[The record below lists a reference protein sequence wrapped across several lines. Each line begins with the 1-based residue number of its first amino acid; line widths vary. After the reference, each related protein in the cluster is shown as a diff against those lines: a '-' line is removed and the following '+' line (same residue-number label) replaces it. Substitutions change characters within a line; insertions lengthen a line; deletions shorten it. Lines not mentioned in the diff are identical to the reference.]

1 MVKNS
6 VPNDVNGSEKKECVT
21 LDGTEHA
28 HPHNVVYQTQASQK
42 KICGKIRLNLSQNSD
57 SSGAIFYKKN
67 SRNPEI

>member
-1 MVKNS
+1 MLKNS

-28 HPHNVVYQTQASQK
+28 HPHNVVYQTRASQK
-42 KICGKIRLNLSQNSD
+42 KICGKIRLNLSQNS
-57 SSGAIFYKKN
+57 SGAIFYKKK